1 MSAKNRILSEE
12 EMEEQKEYT
21 ERVGRISAE
30 FEQTHGRKPRFF
42 SATYGCQQNE
52 NDTERLDGM
61 LLQMGYEYTEDK
73 DLADLILF
81 NTCAV
86 REHAETKVETN
97 LAFSGASDFG
107 KQTEIFVFKR
117 LTENIAR
124 GAKPRF

>member
-12 EMEEQKEYT
+12 ETEEQKEYT

-73 DLADLILF
+73 DLADLILLTHALF
-81 NTCAV
+81 VNTPKQKFSEMSV
-86 REHAETKVETN
+86 HLSKTKEKIPI
-97 LAFSGASDFG
+97 LKFAFAD
-107 KQTEIFVFKR
+107 V
-117 LTENIAR
+117 
-124 GAKPRF
+124 

>member
-12 EMEEQKEYT
+12 ETEEQKEYT

-86 REHAETKVETN
+86 REHAETKVFGN
-97 LAFSGASDFG
+97 VGALV
-107 KQTEIFVFKR
+107 KNKR
-117 LTENIAR
+117 ESR
-124 GAKPRF
+124 S

>member
-86 REHAETKVETN
+86 REHAETKVFGNVGALVKNKRENPN
-97 LAFSGASDFG
+97 LKICLCG
-107 KQTEIFVFKR
+107 
-117 LTENIAR
+117 
-124 GAKPRF
+124 

>member
-52 NDTERLDGM
+52 NDTERIDGM

-73 DLADLILF
+73 DLDDMILF
-81 NTCAV
+81 KTCVNTPKQKFSEMSV
-86 REHAETKVETN
+86 HLSKTKEKIPI
-97 LAFSGASDFG
+97 LKFAFAD
-107 KQTEIFVFKR
+107 V
-117 LTENIAR
+117 
-124 GAKPRF
+124 

>member
-52 NDTERLDGM
+52 NVSTECCFKWGTNIR
-61 LLQMGYEYTEDK
+61 K
-73 DLADLILF
+73 
-81 NTCAV
+81 
-86 REHAETKVETN
+86 TKT
-97 LAFSGASDFG
+97 LP
-107 KQTEIFVFKR
+107 T
-117 LTENIAR
+117 
-124 GAKPRF
+124 